1 MYAVEHA
8 SSPAAVNEAI
18 RAAQAAAG
26 AMLAGWLTERVLDT
40 GVNIVGVGPVAG
52 LFGAWLGSSLWS
64 WGDWDVGPS
73 LGSFAVLPA
82 LAGAFLV
89 CALLKLVNVG
99 MAGPRW

>member
-8 SSPAAVNEAI
+8 SSPAAVNDAI

-40 GVNIVGVGPVAG
+40 GFDVVGIGPLAG
-52 LFGAWLGSSLWS
+52 LLGTWLGSSLWS
-64 WGDWDVGPS
+64 WGGWDVGPS

-89 CALLKLVNVG
+89 CSLLKLVHVG